1 MMVKAHENCMSFF
14 FFFFESFGFFV
25 LYQMCKGGVKV
36 QDFRSRTENQI
47 FGVRATALI
56 IQNNQI
62 YLNRNENN
70 QYYTIGGAICVNEL
84 SEDAVRREVME
95 EVGLS
100 VEVERLA
107 FVVENHFT
115 QSDVQFHNIEFHYI
129 VRPLEEPNSSMI
141 EEGENRICE
150 WVDLEELQNID
161 LVPHFLKEE
170 LQNLTDTV
178 KHIRITEN

>member
-1 MMVKAHENCMSFF
+1 MLRIYLNVSVTLDLKFYKSFDRIRVTIIMMVKAHENCMSFWRTV
-14 FFFFESFGFFV
+14 FESFGFFV

-107 FVVENHFT
+107 FVV
-115 QSDVQFHNIEFHYI
+115 
-129 VRPLEEPNSSMI
+129 
-141 EEGENRICE
+141 
-150 WVDLEELQNID
+150 
-161 LVPHFLKEE
+161 
-170 LQNLTDTV
+170 
-178 KHIRITEN
+178 